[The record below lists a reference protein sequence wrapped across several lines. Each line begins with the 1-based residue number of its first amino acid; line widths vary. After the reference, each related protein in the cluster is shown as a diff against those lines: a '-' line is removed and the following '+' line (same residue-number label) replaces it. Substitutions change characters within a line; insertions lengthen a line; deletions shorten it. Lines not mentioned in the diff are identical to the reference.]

1 MKFRLTA
8 IVAFGIAA
16 LGLAATHQAGEFTV
30 HLRGRVQPFKA
41 VDTLWEP
48 VSFDHSFGRE
58 TSAIVICDMWDKHW
72 CSGATKRVGL
82 LAQRMDPVLRKA
94 REAGILIIHAPSDTM
109 DFYKAFPQR
118 LAVLQAPKAQPPPP
132 LDLKDPPLPIDDS
145 DGGCDTPGDKQYKAW
160 SKENSLLSMG
170 PHDFISDDG
179 SEIYNLLRAKRHPH
193 SLSDGRAHQH
203 VRADPDLRHPADE
216 PLGHPV
222 RPGSRFDGRHVQ
234 SGGSPVCD
242 ARPGHGAG
250 DRAHREILV
259 PHLAQP
265 GLPGRAGESGGET
278 LNHFYGFRR

>member
-1 MKFRLTA
+1 MIYQMKIRSTA
-8 IVAFGIAA
+8 IFAIGIAA

-118 LAVLQAPKAQPPPP
+118 LAILQSPKAQPPAP

-160 SKENSLLSMG
+160 SKENSLLSLG
-170 PHDFISDDG
+170 PHDFISDNG
-179 SEIYNLLRAKRHPH
+179 SEIYNLLRQKGIRTLFLMGVHTNMCVLTRTFAIRQM
-193 SLSDGRAHQH
+193 SRWGIQCVL
-203 VRADPDLRHPADE
+203 VRDLTDAMYNPAD
-216 PLGHPV
+216 
-222 RPGSRFDGRHVQ
+222 RPFVTHAQGTELVIEHIEKYWCPTLLSRDFLAALE
-234 SGGSPVCD
+234 SP
-242 ARPGHGAG
+242 APKH
-250 DRAHREILV
+250 
-259 PHLAQP
+259 
-265 GLPGRAGESGGET
+265 
-278 LNHFYGFRR
+278 